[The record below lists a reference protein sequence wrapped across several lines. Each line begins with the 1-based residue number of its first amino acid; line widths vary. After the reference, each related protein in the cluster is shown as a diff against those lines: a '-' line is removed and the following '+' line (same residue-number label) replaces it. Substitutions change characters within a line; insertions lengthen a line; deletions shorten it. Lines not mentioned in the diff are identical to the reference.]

1 MLQYTIDRCEYLIG
15 VRAYLERKVRQY
27 MDAYWMR
34 IQFLKE
40 DGNIKS
46 SKEVTRET
54 KNLIEELLQT
64 KGMNLIKT
72 GTIIQQDR
80 TLTIWRYQME
90 LTYKVID
97 EYHLRIDM
105 VMRVFWEELLKKV
118 VFINLNYR
126 SDNILDDEWNQLL
139 KE

>member
-1 MLQYTIDRCEYLIG
+1 
-15 VRAYLERKVRQY
+15 

-139 KE
+139 KEWFLDYFIG